1 VAHRDIKPENCK
13 LKGSDKDLVL
23 YDFGASKC
31 FDDSSDDQVFNTT
44 GTYNYSAPETVTHG

>member
-1 VAHRDIKPENCK
+1 MAHRDIKPENCK